1 MKLLPML
8 EIYGRF
14 PLFILSVLFNDA
26 GKLIKLRQKEIFFF
40 ALEAFAT
47 VSIKTLLFDRWL
59 PVFRRNLLNQSSGYN
74 LTN

>member
-1 MKLLPML
+1 ML

-26 GKLIKLRQKEIFFF
+26 EKLIKLRKKEIFFF

-47 VSIKTLLFDRWL
+47 VSIKTLLFDR
-59 PVFRRNLLNQSSGYN
+59 
-74 LTN
+74 